1 MLPAA
6 LLAVEGALPEADA
19 AGRHLHRR
27 ATAWGPVRSVRAA
40 RPQAPY
46 AAAVLDADPEARLL
60 TVVVLF
66 SAGSSRDPLG
76 QEGTAALLA
85 SVLRRQAAGALARY
99 GATVETELTA
109 DDLLVTLLTPP
120 DAWREA
126 IIALERLLYEA
137 PLSASAL
144 EGARSERLEILA
156 FEAGAPVRAFELER
170 TRLLLGPDARG
181 ARPAHGSP
189 ASVGALALADLEA
202 FRASHLRAEDATFAA
217 HGPVEAAG
225 LASLLASEIEE
236 LPRRSRA
243 MDRDGVPPGREEPLP
258 PAPLLLHLGTREV
271 AGIPPPGAGPAA
283 WEDGARVLVDLELTS
298 SWVSVAFPFPAG
310 TPDLRLDFLAH
321 LIREELS
328 PRPPSPG
335 LFRSDVSKVMI
346 EDAPVLVLTASVDP
360 RITLAWEARLTGLME
375 QMATQLPEG
384 AFFQLATR
392 RFRTQ
397 TLLEHA
403 LPEKRVGWV
412 ARRRA
417 AGLPPAPD
425 LVAEIRSLDRST
437 VMRTAGAAGPPRV
450 IVHGPRSMMEP

>member
-1 MLPAA
+1 M
-6 LLAVEGALPEADA
+6 
-19 AGRHLHRR
+19 
-27 ATAWGPVRSVRAA
+27 
-40 RPQAPY
+40 
-46 AAAVLDADPEARLL
+46 
-60 TVVVLF
+60 
-66 SAGSSRDPLG
+66 
-76 QEGTAALLA
+76 
-85 SVLRRQAAGALARY
+85 
-99 GATVETELTA
+99 ETELTA

-156 FEAGAPVRAFELER
+156 FEAGAPVRAFELQR

-283 WEDGARVLVDLELTS
+283 WEEGARVLVDLELTS

-346 EDAPVLVLTASVDP
+346 EDAPVLVPDRERRPQDHPRVGGEAHRSDGADGDPASGGRLLPAGHAKVQDADP
-360 RITLAWEARLTGLME
+360 PRACAAGEARGVGGAEKGCRPSPPLPIWWRKSGASTG
-375 QMATQLPEG
+375 
-384 AFFQLATR
+384 
-392 RFRTQ
+392 
-397 TLLEHA
+397 
-403 LPEKRVGWV
+403 
-412 ARRRA
+412 
-417 AGLPPAPD
+417 AP
-425 LVAEIRSLDRST
+425 
-437 VMRTAGAAGPPRV
+437 
-450 IVHGPRSMMEP
+450 